1 MLVLYY
7 PDSLQKLNQGSV
19 KTQKN
24 MKFSEISMQ
33 MDKNKLLNHNPN
45 DCVFENLALP
55 LYKTIEKT
63 CSFEGVKN
71 YLDLNGLNWKNYDDC
86 IFAGE
91 FACVIGL
98 LFKYIQARNIK
109 VFLGQW
115 IENSLDKGFSYQ
127 ENFVS
132 AASSV
137 YFDAFSEQENDTET
151 NKSQRR
157 SKNTDLNEV
166 EHYTNP
172 LMIGP
177 KTSVNKYVDSQG
189 HKCKSCRM
197 F

>member
-1 MLVLYY
+1 M
-7 PDSLQKLNQGSV
+7 
-19 KTQKN
+19 
-24 MKFSEISMQ
+24 
-33 MDKNKLLNHNPN
+33 
-45 DCVFENLALP
+45 
-55 LYKTIEKT
+55 
-63 CSFEGVKN
+63 
-71 YLDLNGLNWKNYDDC
+71 
-86 IFAGE
+86 
-91 FACVIGL
+91 
-98 LFKYIQARNIK
+98 
-109 VFLGQW
+109 
-115 IENSLDKGFSYQ
+115 DKGFSYQ